1 VGHRAG
7 VTSSAESKEGTGWPN
22 SAHEARRFVLEWFPD
37 AEAVESVS
45 AEAAPYARSDEKPS
59 VASAPLVEDS
69 PFRAIRVASA
79 SETPSQ
85 SGFAAFL
92 DGTQRIETV
101 GHDRGIPIVWAKVS
115 AAVRVRIERKII
127 SWPAHKPIVN
137 GALYVPFR
145 YVRLSDSIRANH
157 RVVDTANGAST
168 DKFPSRHPAALM
180 EAAVRRIQF
189 DRERAE
195 VELAELWCRTEDGVL
210 YVDGSLTSSATC
222 AISEKTVGVVKSHNR
237 LYAEGDAFRVLAA
250 LKVGE
255 RTSIFRIESQKGT
268 RFPVASWYVRVRKS
282 AGHDL
287 LFGLLRIEAA
297 ETEGMSERANE
308 ISRWVIAESSPLA
321 LPDGRWDK
329 MAYGIRNTEEFL
341 RAIS

>member
-7 VTSSAESKEGTGWPN
+7 VISSAENEGTGWPN

-45 AEAAPYARSDEKPS
+45 AEAAPYARAEEPAS
-59 VASAPLVEDS
+59 VIHAPLIEGA
-69 PFRAIRVASA
+69 PFRAIPVVRHG
-79 SETPSQ
+79 ETPAP
-85 SGFAAFL
+85 SGFAGFL

-115 AAVRVRIERKII
+115 AAVRVRIDRKIV
-127 SWPAHKPIVN
+127 SWSSHKPIVQS
-137 GALYVPFR
+137 ALYVPFR
-145 YVRLSDSIRANH
+145 YVKLADSIRANH
-157 RVVDTANGAST
+157 RVVDTANGTAS

-180 EAAVRRIQF
+180 EAAVRRIQA

-195 VELAELWCRTEDGVL
+195 RELAELWCRTEAGIL
-210 YVDGSLTSSATC
+210 YVDGSLTSSSVCSGADR
-222 AISEKTVGVVKSHNR
+222 TVGVIKSHNR
-237 LYAEGDAFRVLAA
+237 LYAEGDAFRVLAG

-255 RTSIFRIESQKGT
+255 RTSIFRIESQKST

-297 ETEGMSERANE
+297 ETGELSARADE
-308 ISRWVIAESSPLA
+308 ISRWVIAESSPLS